1 METKIDEILKTVND
15 LKVTNNKIISTINT
29 QNEKISRISKKVDD
43 LFENVSNLT
52 KANQDLNLKVTNL
65 EIKILDMEQSINKE
79 NNAPPEQNIIE
90 ELMDRQSRS
99 NNIILFNLTEDDN
112 EDDSQKIKNVISSLN
127 QKIEQFT
134 FFRLGKTKSNTPD
147 KPRPV
152 KILLSSQSDVFNIL
166 RTQKNLKTTTKWSN
180 VRFSSDRTTKQREEM
195 GILRRTLQQRRDNG
209 EQNIIIKYIKGIPK
223 IVNTTK
229 N

>member
-1 METKIDEILKTVND
+1 METKIDEIFKTVND
-15 LKVTNNKIISTINT
+15 LKVTNNKIISTINI

-65 EIKILDMEQSINKE
+65 ETKILAMEQNINKE

-112 EDDSQKIKNVISSLN
+112 EDDSQKIKNVIFSLN

-134 FFRLGKTKSNTPD
+134 FFRLGKTKSNTAD

-166 RTQKNLKTTTKWSN
+166 RTQKNLKTTTNWSN
-180 VRFSSDRTTKQREEM
+180 VRFS
-195 GILRRTLQQRRDNG
+195 
-209 EQNIIIKYIKGIPK
+209 
-223 IVNTTK
+223 
-229 N
+229 

>member
-1 METKIDEILKTVND
+1 

-52 KANQDLNLKVTNL
+52 KANQDLNSKVTNL
-65 EIKILDMEQSINKE
+65 EIKILAMEQNINKE
-79 NNAPPEQNIIE
+79 NNASPEQNIIE

-112 EDDSQKIKNVISSLN
+112 EDDSQNIKNVISSLN

-134 FFRLGKTKSNTPD
+134 FFRL
-147 KPRPV
+147 
-152 KILLSSQSDVFNIL
+152 
-166 RTQKNLKTTTKWSN
+166 
-180 VRFSSDRTTKQREEM
+180 
-195 GILRRTLQQRRDNG
+195 
-209 EQNIIIKYIKGIPK
+209 
-223 IVNTTK
+223 
-229 N
+229 